1 MSKTNF
7 LLFLLSLSTLALT
20 FSCVEVKEY
29 QRNFLN
35 DPDMEISEGIIKS
48 YENNFQNY
56 RESATGGN
64 SGKTGGGCG
73 CN

>member
-1 MSKTNF
+1 MKNRKKLAGGCSV
-7 LLFLLSLSTLALT
+7 LLLIAFT
-20 FSCVEVKEY
+20 SCVEVKEY

-35 DPDMEISEGIIKS
+35 DSDMEVSQGLINS